1 MTWKVYCLLYLVPY
15 GVSVSAFLVSV
26 LSPNPFE
33 VFISLTGDI
42 ALVLGLSIDDYAPVD
57 PAD

>member
-1 MTWKVYCLLYLVPY
+1 MPY

-26 LSPNPFE
+26 SSPNPFE

-42 ALVLGLSIDDYAPVD
+42 ALVLSLSIDDYAPVD